1 MMAEVKSSRVK
12 VPSLLTVVSSK
23 PTAPGRVH
31 KFTALDHAMGFHTGH
46 IVFYY
51 RRNPI
56 RDGASME
63 NDLDNLRIS
72 LSELLCLYPPVTG
85 RLGRG
90 ADGNWEVKCN
100 DAGVRMLKANV
111 CATLDEWLRYANAA
125 EERDLT
131 VWEDLPDDPHIWS
144 PFRIQINDFN
154 CGGLAVAI
162 SFTHM
167 HADFT
172 SATLLIK
179 SWAEIHRHEPV
190 AHPPIF
196 NLPSV
201 INESA
206 AYRRSSSMFSE
217 TNSEFEIPSVR
228 MGRATFKF
236 SEAKIRQCLSKVHES
251 CPDATPF
258 DVLAA
263 LFWSKITRL
272 KSPACDDDN
281 KCSLSMCIDLR
292 KRERDSIPYGY
303 FGNALHFSK
312 LSVNAEEL
320 QSDRLAYIAGL
331 VHQHVGSIRDE
342 EFWANVAWLESHKK
356 EGGQY
361 PPPFQ
366 LFGCE
371 LTCLS
376 MENTISSEGSFTYAA
391 MFKQNEKPIHVSYH
405 IGNVGGEGLILVM
418 PSPEEGLARI
428 VMVTLPEEQIV
439 KLCEDQTI
447 LGLQPSMLLNGK
459 Q

>member
-1 MMAEVKSSRVK
+1 MAEVKSSRVK

-23 PTAPGRVH
+23 PTAPGRIH

-111 CATLDEWLRYANAA
+111 CATLDEWLSYANAA

-190 AHPPIF
+190 ARPPIF
-196 NLPSV
+196 NLPS
-201 INESA
+201 
-206 AYRRSSSMFSE
+206 
-217 TNSEFEIPSVR
+217 
-228 MGRATFKF
+228 
-236 SEAKIRQCLSKVHES
+236 IRQCLSEVHES
-251 CPDATPF
+251 CPDASPF

-312 LSVNAEEL
+312 LS
-320 QSDRLAYIAGL
+320 
-331 VHQHVGSIRDE
+331 
-342 EFWANVAWLESHKK
+342 
-356 EGGQY
+356 
-361 PPPFQ
+361 
-366 LFGCE
+366 LFGCQ

-391 MFKQNEKPIHVSYH
+391 MFKQNEKPVHVSYQ